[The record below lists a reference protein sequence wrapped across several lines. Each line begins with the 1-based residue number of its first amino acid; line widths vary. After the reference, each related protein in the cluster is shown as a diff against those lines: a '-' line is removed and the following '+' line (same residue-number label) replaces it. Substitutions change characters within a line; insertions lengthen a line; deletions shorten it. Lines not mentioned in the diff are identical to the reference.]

1 MRFQAGLRRVSRVFA
16 IFLLVTLAVWITGFS
31 SALAAKPQPAPDKG
45 AFEPAWTP
53 LGLSTVPINVVAQL
67 AGDPVTVTSSNS
79 ASRMSD
85 QEKEQLQGQIKASQ
99 QPIER
104 QIESIGGTVLADYQ
118 LAYNGIKVNIASNK
132 ARDLAKLPGVVSV
145 HRLKTYQID
154 NTKGV
159 PFIGAPQAWNGTSG
173 FHGEGVKVAIIDTG
187 IDYTHADFGGP
198 GTVAA
203 WNTASSQNT
212 LDPTQLSVCRTPAG
226 KPCFGPDAPRVKGG
240 WDFVGDSY
248 NADPHSTT
256 APYQPIPHPDPN
268 PLDCYGHGSHVAG
281 TAAGSGVLADSTTT
295 YTGPYNATTI
305 GTHSWNVGPG
315 VAPKADLYAL
325 RVFGCAGSTDVV
337 VDAIEWAVT
346 HHMDVINMSLGSDF
360 GTAED
365 PDAVAATNAAKDGLI
380 VVSASGNA
388 GGAPYIT
395 SSPGSGTYGISVAA
409 IDSTDSFPGAL
420 LTLSGTPTVTLQ
432 AINANGAI
440 LPAGSWPLVTLKT
453 ATGGLSLGCNAADYT
468 AQGVAGKVVITRRGT
483 CARVAR
489 AIFGQ
494 QAGAKAV
501 IMVNSSDSFPPY
513 EGPITSNPD
522 TGIAYNVT
530 IPFLGVKLSSKDTLL
545 AAATAG
551 KTVTLTGNSVANPG
565 YQRLA
570 SFTSYGPRSGDSAFK
585 PDVTAPGV
593 SIASVGMGT
602 GNKSV
607 FNSGT
612 SMATPHTAGMA
623 ALVKQAHPDWK
634 SEYLKAAIVSTA
646 DPSLVSGYNS
656 RGAGTGVIQAQ
667 KATKTQVVALGD
679 PGTSALS
686 FGFKELDTNY
696 TQSKNVKLTNLGNS
710 PATFTVSSGSKAGSP
725 HSVALGG
732 SSVTVPAHESINVR
746 VTLSVPVATA
756 GDSTSFHSVRGM
768 VTFTPGAGQNNGV
781 TLRVPYNLVPNAVSH
796 ANVKLDAGQL
806 AGSGTA
812 TATVTNSRGAA
823 TGLVDWF
830 AWGLANSADKN
841 VESNANGDTTAEL
854 GSAGLRAAG
863 VQSYPT
869 EQAPSDPTS
878 GIGWLQ
884 FAIGT
889 TARWSNPS
897 ENEFDILLDVNGDGI
912 PDYAVIAAD
921 LGMLTT
927 GSFSGQAA
935 IAVFALKVVN
945 GVLKTDGLPTINY
958 LATAT
963 TDGSSLEVPVDFS
976 QLCVDGHPCL
986 SPDIAV
992 TYTIESFGL
1001 TNGTFDS
1008 FPGSASFN
1016 AYTPVFTTSGGSNTV
1031 TVPVNGA
1038 ATDAIA
1044 YNATQAEKT
1053 PVLGVMV
1060 VSQNNPNRNGRGG
1073 QIQLISVN

>member
-1 MRFQAGLRRVSRVFA
+1 MGFQAGLRRVSRVFA

-31 SALAAKPQPAPDKG
+31 SALAKSPRPSPDQG
-45 AFEPAWTP
+45 EFESAWTP
-53 LGLSTVPINVVAQL
+53 LGLSSAPVNLVAQL

-79 ASRMSD
+79 ATHLSD
-85 QEKEQLQGQIKASQ
+85 DEKNQLKGQIKASQ

-132 ARDLAKLPGVVSV
+132 ARDLAKVPGVVSV
-145 HRLKTYQID
+145 HRVKTYQID

-159 PFIGAPQAWNGTSG
+159 PYIGAPQAWDGLSG

-198 GTVAA
+198 GKVAA
-203 WNTASSQNT
+203 WNNAFNKST
-212 LDPTQLSVCRTPAG
+212 LDPTLLSVCETAANT
-226 KPCFGPDAPRVKGG
+226 PCFGPNAPRVKGG
-240 WDFVGDSY
+240 YDFVGDSY
-248 NADPHSTT
+248 NADPTS
-256 APYQPIPHPDPN
+256 PNYQPIPHPDPN

-281 TAAGSGVLADSTTT
+281 TAAGSGVLADGTT
-295 YTGPYNATTI
+295 YTGPYSATTI
-305 GTHSWNVGPG
+305 GSHSWNVGPG

-388 GGAPYIT
+388 GTAPYIT

-409 IDSTDSFPGAL
+409 TDSTESFPGAI
-420 LTLSGTPTVTLQ
+420 LTLSGTPTFTVE
-432 AINANGAI
+432 AINANGAT
-440 LPAGSWPLVTLKT
+440 LPAGAWPLVTLKT
-453 ATGGLSLGCNAADYT
+453 ASGGLSLGCNAADYT
-468 AQGVAGKVVITRRGT
+468 AQNVANKVVITRRGT

-513 EGPITSNPD
+513 EGPINSNPD
-522 TGIAYNVT
+522 TGIAYKVT
-530 IPFLGVKLSSKDTLL
+530 IPFLGVKLSSRDTLL
-545 AAATAG
+545 AAAAAG
-551 KTVTLTGNSVANPG
+551 KQVTFTSSTIANPG
-565 YQRLA
+565 FRQLA
-570 SFTSYGPRSGDSAFK
+570 SFSSYGPRSGDSAFK
-585 PDVTAPGV
+585 PEVTAPGV

-634 SEYLKAAIVSTA
+634 AEYLKAAIVSTA
-646 DPSLVSGYNS
+646 MPSLVSGYDS

-696 TQSKNVKLTNLGNS
+696 SQSKNVKLTNLGNS

-725 HSVALGG
+725 HSVALGR
-732 SSVTVPAHESINVR
+732 SSVTVPAHESINVK
-746 VTLSVPVATA
+746 VSLSVPAATA
-756 GDSTSFHSVRGM
+756 GDSYFSPFHDVQGV
-768 VTFTPGAGQNNGV
+768 VTFTPVTGQNNGV
-781 TLRVPYNLVPNAVSH
+781 ALRVPYYLVPNAISH
-796 ANVKLDAGQL
+796 ANVKLDTGQL
-806 AGSGTA
+806 TDSGTA
-812 TATVTNSRGAA
+812 TATVTNSRGAT
-823 TGLVDWF
+823 TGVVDWF

-841 VESNANGDTTAEL
+841 FESTGNSDTTAEL

-863 VQSYPT
+863 VQTYPT
-869 EQAPSDPTS
+869 EAAPSGGGT
-878 GIGWLQ
+878 GWLQ

-897 ENEFDILLDVNGDGI
+897 QNEFDILLDVTGDGI
-912 PDYAVIAAD
+912 PDYAVIVAD
-921 LGMLTT
+921 LGLLTANSFN
-927 GSFSGQAA
+927 GSTVV
-935 IAVFALKVVN
+935 AVFPVKVVN
-945 GVLKTDGLPTINY
+945 GSVVPDGPMSIRYGAGAN
-958 LATAT
+958 
-963 TDGSSLEVPVDFS
+963 TDGSSLEAAVDFS
-976 QLCVDGHPCL
+976 QLCRTGRACL
-986 SPDIAV
+986 SPNVGI
-992 TYTIESFGL
+992 TYSIESFGL

-1008 FPGSASFN
+1008 FTGSASFN
-1016 AYTPVFTTSGGSNTV
+1016 AFTPVFTTSGGSNTV
-1031 TVPVNGA
+1031 TVPVNGT
-1038 ATDAIA
+1038 ATDRIT

-1053 PVLGVMV
+1053 PALGVMV

-1073 QIQLISVN
+1073 QIQLIPVN

>member
-1 MRFQAGLRRVSRVFA
+1 
-16 IFLLVTLAVWITGFS
+16 
-31 SALAAKPQPAPDKG
+31 
-45 AFEPAWTP
+45 
-53 LGLSTVPINVVAQL
+53 LSTAPVNLVAQL

-79 ASRMSD
+79 ATRMSD
-85 QEKEQLQGQIKASQ
+85 DEKDQLKGQIKASQ
-99 QPIER
+99 QPVER

-118 LAYNGIKVNIASNK
+118 LAYNGIKVNIAANK

-159 PFIGAPQAWNGTSG
+159 PYIGAPQAWDGLSG
-173 FHGEGVKVAIIDTG
+173 FHGEGVKVGIIDTG

-203 WNTASSQNT
+203 WDNAFSKST
-212 LDPTQLSVCRTPAG
+212 LDPTLLSVCETAAHTP
-226 KPCFGPDAPRVKGG
+226 CYGPNAPKVKGG
-240 WDFVGDSY
+240 YDFVGDSY
-248 NADPHSTT
+248 NADPHSPTV
-256 APYQPIPHPDPN
+256 PYQPIPHPDPN

-281 TAAGSGVLADSTTT
+281 TAAGSGVLADGSTYAGT
-295 YTGPYNATTI
+295 YDAATI
-305 GTHSWNVGPG
+305 GSHSWNVGPG

-325 RVFGCAGSTDVV
+325 RVFGCGGSTDVV

-346 HHMDVINMSLGSDF
+346 HHMDVINMSLGSNF

-409 IDSTDSFPGAL
+409 IDSVDAFPGSL
-420 LTLSGTPTVTLQ
+420 LTFSGTPTMTMR
-432 AINANGAI
+432 AINANGAT
-440 LPAGSWPLVTLKT
+440 LPTGPPLDLVVLKDTAGK
-453 ATGGLSLGCNAADYT
+453 LSKGCTAADYT
-468 AQGVAGKVVITRRGT
+468 AQGVANKVVITRRGT

-489 AIFGQ
+489 AIFAE

-501 IMVNSSDSFPPY
+501 IMVNNADSFPPF
-513 EGPITSNPD
+513 EGPITENPD
-522 TGIAYNVT
+522 DHIAFKVT
-530 IPFLGVKLSSKDTLL
+530 IPFLGVPSSAQ
-545 AAATAG
+545 AALQTFATAG
-551 KTVTLTGNSVANPG
+551 KKVSLTDINGGIPNPA
-565 YQRLA
+565 YRKLA

-634 SEYLKAAIVSTA
+634 AEYLKAAIVSTA

-656 RGAGTGVIQAQ
+656 RGAGTGLIQAQ

-686 FGFKELDTNY
+686 FGFQELDTNY
-696 TQSKNVKLTNLGNS
+696 SQSKHVKLTNLGNS

-732 SSVTVPAHESINVR
+732 SSVTVPAHESVNFR
-746 VTLSVPVATA
+746 VALSVPVATA

-768 VTFTPGAGQNNGV
+768 VTFTPDAGQNNGV

-806 AGSGTA
+806 ADTGTA
-812 TATVTNSRGAA
+812 TASVTNSRGAA
-823 TGLVDWF
+823 NGFVDWF
-830 AWGLANSADKN
+830 AWGLANGPDKN
-841 VESNANGDTTAEL
+841 FESNANGDVGAEL

-863 VQSYPT
+863 VQSYPA
-869 EQAPSDPTS
+869 EQL
-878 GIGWLQ
+878 LQ

-897 ENEFDILLDVNGDGI
+897 ENEFDIFLDVNGDGI
-912 PDYAVIAAD
+912 PDYAVIVAD
-921 LGMLTT
+921 LGLLTS
-927 GSFSGQAA
+927 GSFNGQDA

-958 LATAT
+958 LAGAT

-1008 FPGSASFN
+1008 FTGSASFN
-1016 AYTPVFTTSGGSNTV
+1016 AFTPVFTTPGGSNTI
-1031 TVPVNGA
+1031 TVAANGT
-1038 ATDAIA
+1038 ATDAIT
-1044 YNATQAEKT
+1044 YNSAQAEKT